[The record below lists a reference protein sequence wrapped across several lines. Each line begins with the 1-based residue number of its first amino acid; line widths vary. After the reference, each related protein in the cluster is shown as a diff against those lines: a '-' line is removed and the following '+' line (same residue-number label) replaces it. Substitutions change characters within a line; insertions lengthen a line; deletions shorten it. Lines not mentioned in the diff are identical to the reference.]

1 MTPEYD
7 PVRTE
12 DSEDDARSLSCD
24 VDDECMGT
32 EMRAFNNIAW
42 HRRTA
47 ENKIGLTGFGPNINL
62 VRDPR
67 FGRARTTSLL
77 FFRR

>member
-32 EMRAFNNIAW
+32 EMRAFFPDSSHLPDAMLVISFGLLGSGSDTFLPG
-42 HRRTA
+42 RRHVGA
-47 ENKIGLTGFGPNINL
+47 KQKY
-62 VRDPR
+62 
-67 FGRARTTSLL
+67 
-77 FFRR
+77 

>member
-32 EMRAFNNIAW
+32 EMRAFFPDSSHLPDAMLAATSPDGAEPRGDAV
-42 HRRTA
+42 HR
-47 ENKIGLTGFGPNINL
+47 
-62 VRDPR
+62 PR
-67 FGRARTTSLL
+67 ERQV
-77 FFRR
+77 